1 MSYIKI
7 VLLYPVQLRLIEDSY
22 KILSSKVHQHYLPDV
37 DSLQKK
43 CQRNAKLFSQ
53 KAHRKILS
61 ILLTSFSV
69 LVWQAAPLVFF
80 ISLEYAW
87 SQGRYHWG
95 TDTFCSS
102 LDVYTGVDRLIELD
116 SVAFRQMTFGYFYIL
131 RFVYNLLFQNGFLLL
146 GGNV

>member
-7 VLLYPVQLRLIEDSY
+7 VLLDPVQLILIEDSY
-22 KILSSKVHQHYLPDV
+22 KVLSSKAHQHYLPDV
-37 DSLQKK
+37 GSLQKK

-53 KAHRKILS
+53 KARRQIWS
-61 ILLTSFSV
+61 ALLTRFSV

-80 ISLEYAW
+80 TSLEYAW
-87 SQGRYHWG
+87 SQDYYHWG
-95 TDTFCSS
+95 IDTFCISF
-102 LDVYTGVDRLIELD
+102 DVYAGVDRLIDLD
-116 SVAFRQMTFGYFYIL
+116 SVAFRQLAFGYFYIL